1 MHRLY
6 ENADLAVFW
15 NSDKCYHARQCVTGS
30 PGTFDKDRRPWIDLS
45 LAPNEEI
52 WKAIEKCPSGALKV
66 VYKHEVEVVFEPE
79 KCHSIAMDN
88 KNVIGECD
96 YEITTAGW
104 NIYHTEVDPKYS
116 GKGIAKRLVYKVLEA
131 ADRSNVKYSATCS
144 YAEKIIG
151 EQ

>member
-15 NSDKCYHARQCVTGS
+15 NADKCYKAKQCVANS
-30 PGTFDKDRRPWIDLS
+30 PKTFDKDRRPWINLS

-66 VYKHEVEVVFEPE
+66 VYKHEIDVRIEPE
-79 KCHSIAMDN
+79 NCRSVAFDKD
-88 KNVIGECD
+88 KQIGECD
-96 YEITTAGW
+96 YEITETGW
-104 NIYHTEVDPKYS
+104 NIYHTEVDPEYS

-131 ADRSNVKYSATCS
+131 ADKSSMKVDATCS
-144 YAEKIIG
+144 YARKVIE
-151 EQ
+151 E

>member
-15 NSDKCYHARQCVTGS
+15 NSDKCYKAKQCVTNS
-30 PGTFDKDRRPWIDLS
+30 PKTFDKDRRPWIDLS

-66 VYKHEVEVVFEPE
+66 VYKHEVEVKLEPE
-79 KCHSIAMDN
+79 KCRCTAFD
-88 KNVIGECD
+88 KDKQIGECD
-96 YEITTAGW
+96 YEITSDGW
-104 NIYHTEVDPKYS
+104 NIYHTEVDPEYS

-131 ADRSNVKYSATCS
+131 ADKSSVNVNATCS
-144 YAEKIIG
+144 FASKVIVE
-151 EQ
+151 